1 MQQITA
7 EQLMAARSLLRWF
20 QKDLANK
27 VEIHPSI
34 ICAHERGKRMS
45 PARTQKIVSVFE
57 SQGIQFLNSPEGAGV
72 MLRNNGKPNKAEI

>member
-7 EQLMAARSLLRWF
+7 EQMKAARCLLRWF
-20 QKDLANK
+20 QKDLAKK

-45 PARTQKIVSVFE
+45 PGRAKQIVSVFI
-57 SQGIQFLNSPEGAGV
+57 SYGVQFLNSPESEGV
-72 MLRNNGKPNKAEI
+72 MLRKDTNRN